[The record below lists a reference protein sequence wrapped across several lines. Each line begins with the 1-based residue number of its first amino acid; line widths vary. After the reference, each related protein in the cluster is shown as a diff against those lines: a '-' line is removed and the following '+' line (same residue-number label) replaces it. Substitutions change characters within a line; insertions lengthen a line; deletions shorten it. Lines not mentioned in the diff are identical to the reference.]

1 MKKRGIWILIAFIA
15 AAVLILIL
23 FSSSSSKGQIKI
35 DAGNAVA
42 KLQLAGGLFGKETIS
57 SGAEPAKVSARV
69 HQPQRLSISM
79 EQGSDTWQIDSSG
92 PWGKLSTIKVNNN
105 DTMVLKLGPPFFI
118 KPGVGKSGSNVSINF
133 AVIGQAGEQYQNVA
147 RKNNQAVPAPK
158 ATIVDETGNVLA
170 EGRFEYG

>member
-1 MKKRGIWILIAFIA
+1 MKKINIWILIAVIA

-105 DTMVLKLGPPFFI
+105 DTTVLKLGPPFFI

-158 ATIVDETGNVLA
+158 AKIIDEAGNVLA